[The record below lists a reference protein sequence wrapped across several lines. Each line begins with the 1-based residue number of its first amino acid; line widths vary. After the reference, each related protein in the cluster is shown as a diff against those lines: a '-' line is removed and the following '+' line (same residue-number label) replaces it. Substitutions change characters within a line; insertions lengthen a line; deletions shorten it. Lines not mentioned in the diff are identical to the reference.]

1 MPLTKLLS
9 PIINPVGVVQYRFAM
24 VLCADKYYFYEC
36 QIAKLQNVKLLKCL
50 NQLSFI
56 WSKKT
61 MKSGLITIKDIAREL
76 KISPS
81 TVSRALKN
89 HPDISEETKKAVN
102 ELARISNYQP
112 NAVALSLKQRRSNTI
127 GVIIPEIV
135 HYFFSSVISG
145 IEDVAYDAGF
155 NVIICQSNEKY
166 DREVVN
172 LRTLLANRVDG
183 ILVSISKETQN
194 FDHFYKVRENEVPL
208 VFYDRVVPGFDA
220 DQVIVDD
227 LEAAYRATQHLIEG
241 GRKKIAHFAG
251 PQNLLIGQLRK
262 EGYLKAMHEAGIEV
276 RNEWIVEADNFEKA
290 RIAILNILE
299 EKISIDGLFAV
310 NDLTA
315 IGAMHTFQKRG
326 IKIPDQIAIVGFSDG
341 HLSGITDPALT
352 SVDQHGYEMGTVATE
367 LLLKRILA
375 GKTDHL
381 YEIKVLNANLVI
393 RGSSV
398 V

>member
-1 MPLTKLLS
+1 
-9 PIINPVGVVQYRFAM
+9 
-24 VLCADKYYFYEC
+24 
-36 QIAKLQNVKLLKCL
+36 
-50 NQLSFI
+50 
-56 WSKKT
+56 

-89 HPDISEETKKAVN
+89 HPDISEETKRAVN
-102 ELARISNYQP
+102 ELASKSNYQP

-155 NVIICQSNEKY
+155 NVIICQSNERY

-172 LRTLLANRVDG
+172 TRTLLANRVDG

-194 FDHFYKVRENEVPL
+194 FDHFHKVRENEVPL

-227 LEAAYRATQHLIEG
+227 LDAAYRATNHLIEG
-241 GRKKIAHFAG
+241 GRKKIIHFAG

-262 EGYLKAMHEAGIEV
+262 EGYLKAMHEAGLEV
-276 RNEWIVEADNFEKA
+276 RKEWIIESDNFEKA
-290 RIAILNILE
+290 RIAILNIIE
-299 EKISIDGLFAV
+299 EKIAIDGIFAV

-315 IGAMHTFQKRG
+315 IGAMQTLQKKG
-326 IKIPDQIAIVGFSDG
+326 IKIPEQVAVVGFSDG
-341 HLSGITDPALT
+341 RLSGITEPALT

-367 LLLKRILA
+367 LLLKRIL
-375 GKTDHL
+375 TDKSQSSF
-381 YEIKVLNANLVI
+381 EIKVLNANLIV
-393 RGSSV
+393 RGSSSV
-398 V
+398 